1 MKLINIYLVGHYI
14 YVIYIISTSP
24 TKYIAWNNEIISWD
38 CVCYVWMHDV
48 CSWISKI
55 WGTGNGYGVLWK
67 LLGIVYG
74 IIVSCLIYNLLPQQ
88 NKK

>member
-1 MKLINIYLVGHYI
+1 METVLAMY
-14 YVIYIISTSP
+14 
-24 TKYIAWNNEIISWD
+24 
-38 CVCYVWMHDV
+38 V

-74 IIVSCLIYNLLPQQ
+74 VIVVCLIYNLLPQQ
-88 NKK
+88 NKKIINFGLINYYSIWTKMGIFELWLHTLPMC